1 MTLPETST
9 PLVAAAIVG
18 GIGLL
23 GIVAGLM
30 ACRQVFAEGRT
41 LDQGEDKLAVAISST
56 DLDSADPTTWLASND
71 LPKDSHFGDHLL
83 SVWCGWLGERVPT
96 LAELHSL
103 SARRERRRL
112 SARISG
118 GITALLLVCG
128 IAGTLLCIHPILQA
142 FTIPVNANN
151 EVLIDPLVAQ
161 KLIRSLGSAFL
172 PSLTALAFTVVV
184 AIFRGIYL
192 QSTTG
197 LAWRLDRFAV
207 AQLFPMFKPKRFGS
221 ELTEVHLKLS
231 RLVDRLEERDEKFG
245 EGVETFGQAAIDI
258 KEAGPKLKAASD
270 RITNAADRLAS
281 ETETMTKALE
291 NCLGED
297 SPLVRANTSLKDILD
312 ACQETAK
319 ELRKG
324 STALATSVA
333 GMSSKFEESRT
344 QLDTLIADIP
354 SKIQQGCNAGNK
366 ALLDAAGTL
375 EQANARLSIEVA
387 GIPSNIEDGCNL
399 GIKALTEVNQKAANG
414 AADTIVR
421 AAESATA
428 GIKSAVSNAQ
438 KDIQKSCVDAG
449 EDYKSKAKD
458 ASIQAAAVFRE
469 ASIAAAK
476 IIKDE
481 VDPIKQV
488 TAEMR
493 KKLTDTIE
501 SVANGGKA
509 RPPVATL
516 KRKLWKRVLSLGILK

>member
-1 MTLPETST
+1 MTLPETSW
-9 PLVAAAIVG
+9 PNIAAAIVG
-18 GIGLL
+18 SIGLL
-23 GIVAGLM
+23 GIFAGIV
-30 ACRQVFAEGRT
+30 ACRRVSAEAKT
-41 LDQGEDKLAVAISST
+41 LDRGEDALTDSLSTLTPDST
-56 DLDSADPTTWLASND
+56 DPVEWLASKD
-71 LPKDSHFGDHLL
+71 LSKDSHFGDHLL
-83 SVWCGWLGERVPT
+83 SVWCGWLGERLPT

-118 GITALLLVCG
+118 GITALLLICG
-128 IAGTLLCIHPILQA
+128 IAGTLLCIHPILNS
-142 FTIPVNANN
+142 FTILRDADGNVI
-151 EVLIDPLVAQ
+151 IDPSVAQ
-161 KLIRSLGSAFL
+161 ELIRSLGSAFL
-172 PSLTALAFTVVV
+172 PSLTALAFTVLV
-184 AIFRGIYL
+184 AIFRGTYT
-192 QSTTG
+192 QATTG

-231 RLVDRLEERDEKFG
+231 RLVDRLEERNEKFG

-297 SPLVRANTSLKDILD
+297 SPLVRVNTSLKEILD

-375 EQANARLSIEVA
+375 EQANEVA

-414 AADTIVR
+414 AADTIAR